1 MPMFKQLTNIES
13 SFNHIK
19 WFSLALVLGTVIISI
34 YALYQSHSTIHRMQ
48 RKVYVIAG
56 DKLMH
61 AVAADRWEN
70 LPVEIRAHVRNFHQA
85 FLGLEPD
92 DALIKRTITKAL
104 YLADVSAKQ
113 EYDNLRESGYYNDI
127 ISGNI
132 SQRVLDPD
140 SIQVNIAIQPYYF
153 RYFGKMQIVR
163 ATSITT
169 RSIITE
175 GNIRMSKISD
185 NNEHGMLI
193 ERWKV
198 IANRD
203 LFIEKR

>member
-1 MPMFKQLTNIES
+1 MFKQLTNIES
-13 SFNHIK
+13 SFKHIK
-19 WFSLALVLGTVIISI
+19 WFSFALVLGSVIISI
-34 YALYQSHSTIHRMQ
+34 YALYQSHSTIRKMQ
-48 RKVYVIAG
+48 EKVYVIAG
-56 DKLMH
+56 DKFMQ
-61 AVAADRWEN
+61 AVAAERAEN

-85 FLGLEPD
+85 FFGLEPD
-92 DALIKRTITKAL
+92 DAVIKRNVTKAL
-104 YLADVSAKQ
+104 YLADISAKQ
-113 EYDNLRESGYYNDI
+113 EYDNLVESGYYSDI

-132 SQRVLDPD
+132 SQRVLEPD
-140 SIQVNIAIQPYYF
+140 SIQVNVTTQPYYF

-163 ATSITT
+163 ATSIAT

-175 GNIRMSKISD
+175 GYIRMSKISD

-198 IANRD
+198 LANRD